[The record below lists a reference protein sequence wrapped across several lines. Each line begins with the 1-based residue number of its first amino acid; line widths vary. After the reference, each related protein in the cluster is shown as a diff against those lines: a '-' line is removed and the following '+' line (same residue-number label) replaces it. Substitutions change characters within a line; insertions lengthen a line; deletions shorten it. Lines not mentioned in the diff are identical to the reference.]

1 MNCLICDTTNT
12 SRIYT
17 IIWSDVY
24 NKSGNI
30 LLETQIMVA
39 DLTAKVITTT
49 KTKRNTTEP
58 KRKRGKQQF
67 TNNHRWKSIWQDNTI
82 KKTNIIYSL
91 TLYHTRNT
99 ILIQGSRKSIWVT
112 KELPL
117 MKAII
122 NHKCKHN
129 APITDVYNQI
139 LEMEN
144 ETTIPNKVQQ
154 KDDPTSKTP
163 EPDQTNQDHNNS
175 LNNLITPSNITN
187 DKYQIAQ
194 NQQKPTSNS
203 SIFS

>member
-1 MNCLICDTTNT
+1 
-12 SRIYT
+12 
-17 IIWSDVY
+17 
-24 NKSGNI
+24 
-30 LLETQIMVA
+30 
-39 DLTAKVITTT
+39 
-49 KTKRNTTEP
+49 
-58 KRKRGKQQF
+58 
-67 TNNHRWKSIWQDNTI
+67 
-82 KKTNIIYSL
+82 
-91 TLYHTRNT
+91 
-99 ILIQGSRKSIWVT
+99 
-112 KELPL
+112 

-154 KDDPTSKTP
+154 KDDPTSITP